1 MDPSDLPPD
10 AWADLAAMLG
20 PGGVVAPTE
29 DLAAYEQPARG
40 TGGPAAAV
48 VRPRSTD
55 QVRAVLRWARRH
67 RVRVLAQGANTGLV
81 GASTPPPDGHAALVV
96 LSTELM
102 VDGLVVDPTDRTAVV
117 PAGLR
122 LSTLNDGLRPRGLWF
137 PIDLAADPTL
147 GGMVATNTG
156 GARML
161 RHGDV
166 RRRVLG
172 VEVVTADEDVTVLD
186 TLSVLRKDNTGPD
199 LTSLFVG
206 SAGMF
211 GVVCRAALDL
221 ARIPADTAGMVV
233 VPADGA
239 AAVDLLTGLE
249 EDLGDLLSA
258 FEVMSAPAMDAA
270 LRHVGGLHH
279 PFGGSPLPD
288 LAVLVEVA
296 GPAGMQDLLLGA
308 VGRAVHGGRATEAVA
323 MPLEQ
328 AWALRHALTEGLRR
342 SGVVVGFDVSVPRS
356 VLATYRDAVRTEVA
370 ARLPRAVVADFGHW
384 GDGGMHCNLVF
395 PPGAGPDD
403 AERAAAREVVFG
415 LAVER
420 FGGSYSAEHGLGPHN
435 ADWWLRVTPPAT
447 VAAVRSL
454 RDRFDPLGILG
465 HPGLPPDRT
474 RAH

>member
-1 MDPSDLPPD
+1 MAAVLRGGHPGRIVQVAQVSGVAADLGRVGHDHARQLQGGVGHHGTHRRPADVARPPHHHSQHIVIQHAGTYTRGHVVPVAGRHHGRVDPTDLPPD
-10 AWADLAAMLG
+10 VCAELDAGLG
-20 PGGVVAPTE
+20 PGGVLARTE
-29 DLAAYEQPARG
+29 DLAAYESGSVDP
-40 TGGPAAAV
+40 GGAVAAV

-55 QVRAVLRWARRH
+55 QVRTVLRWAREH
-67 RVRVLAQGANTGLV
+67 RVQVLAQGANTGLV
-81 GASTPPPDGHAALVV
+81 GASTPPPGAQAPLVV

-122 LSTLNDGLRPRGLWF
+122 LSTLNDVLSPHGLWF

-156 GARML
+156 GAWML

-166 RRRVLG
+166 RRGVLG

-211 GVVCRAALDL
+211 GVVCRVALDL
-221 ARIPADTAGMVV
+221 ARIPAHTAGMVV

-270 LRHVGGLHH
+270 LRHVDGLHH

-296 GPAGMQDLLLGA
+296 GPVGLDDLLLERWA
-308 VGRAVHGGRATEAVA
+308 GRCNGGWPPRPSPCRWRA
-323 MPLEQ
+323 P
-328 AWALRHALTEGLRR
+328 G
-342 SGVVVGFDVSVPRS
+342 PC
-356 VLATYRDAVRTEVA
+356 AT
-370 ARLPRAVVADFGHW
+370 P
-384 GDGGMHCNLVF
+384 
-395 PPGAGPDD
+395 
-403 AERAAAREVVFG
+403 
-415 LAVER
+415 
-420 FGGSYSAEHGLGPHN
+420 
-435 ADWWLRVTPPAT
+435 
-447 VAAVRSL
+447 
-454 RDRFDPLGILG
+454 
-465 HPGLPPDRT
+465 
-474 RAH
+474 